1 MSIPGSPEVIHSA
14 ITFPTPMAWVIQT
27 ASAIQNPL
35 ASLDSPSNGPPSGVK
50 ENSPFIGRSISAPS
64 RAGSILRASC
74 QEDSRSEEHTSELQS
89 RQYLVCRL
97 LLEKKST

>member
-50 ENSPFIGRSISAPS
+50 ENSPFIGRPICTLF
-64 RAGSILRASC
+64 RAGIILRASC
-74 QEDSRSEEHTSELQS
+74 QEGS
-89 RQYLVCRL
+89 
-97 LLEKKST
+97 KSSGVNSQTEGNSPSPL